1 MDRGTWWDTV
11 HGVTKGWTQLSKHT
25 CMSVNFPVL
34 MIALQL
40 CRRESLF
47 VGNNMK
53 KYSGML
59 GHQTHT
65 SFQMVKD
72 ETFFVLCCVVLVAQS
87 CLTLCDPMDYSL
99 PVSSV
104 RGILQ
109 AGTQEWITYSFSR
122 RSS

>member
-104 RGILQ
+104 HGILQ
-109 AGTQEWITYSFSR
+109 AGTPEWITYSFSR